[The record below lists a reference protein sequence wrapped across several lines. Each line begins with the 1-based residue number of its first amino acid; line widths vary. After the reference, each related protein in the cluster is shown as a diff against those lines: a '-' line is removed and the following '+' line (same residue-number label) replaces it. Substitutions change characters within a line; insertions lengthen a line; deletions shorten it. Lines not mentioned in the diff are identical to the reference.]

1 MLRALF
7 RPLPFLIAALIMLI
21 AAPVAAVAWHQRQ
34 HEGRVFSGVFLNGVN
49 IGAKT
54 PEEVFTVAQQ
64 QTASLG
70 AITLRLKAGDQS
82 YDFKPAE
89 FGTAFDPAATARI
102 AMQIGRD
109 GDWQTQ
115 LRDRA
120 EVYWRGVDIGPF
132 MRMDNGAATRRI
144 AQIASDVDRP
154 AIDAKLNI
162 DFANGTASESPSQI
176 GRSLDQDMSVR
187 LVEAAIRARESRE
200 IVLPMQSLPPKIQ
213 TVGPAATEIQRLIGS
228 DLIVMVPTWD
238 KTGAQAAP
246 VEAFRVSKAELAS
259 YVSIDTAAD
268 GTPTA
273 SFRRESFRT
282 RIEPLSRVITATTE
296 NARFVFD
303 DATATLKP
311 ISPSRTGRAIDVDAT
326 LQAIETAAR
335 SDSNRTVV
343 VAVKTVEPAVPDTA
357 QAAQL
362 GITRLITQA
371 TTFFKGSSAARIQNV
386 KVAAERFHG
395 VVIPPG
401 EMFSFNQF
409 LGNVSAEEGFAEG
422 LIIVGNRTEK
432 GVGGGVCQVST
443 TVFQAALRAGFPI
456 FERYPHGYRVS
467 YYERGMGAGYDAA
480 VFTPWADLK
489 FRNDTTGHL
498 LIESYYDPAKVTLTF
513 KFYGTPD
520 GRQVSIGKSQ
530 IGSPV
535 PHAADLYE
543 PDPDGELKEG
553 QVKQVEFA
561 VNGATISFGR
571 TVTRGGETL
580 IDETITSKYVPWRN
594 VFRFGPGF
602 TPPAGSEIVTK
613 P

>member
-1 MLRALF
+1 MFRALF
-7 RPLPFLIAALIMLI
+7 RPLPFLIATLIMLI
-21 AAPVAAVAWHQRQ
+21 AAPIAAVAWHQRQ
-34 HEGRVFSGVFLNGVN
+34 HEGRVFSGVFLNGVD

-54 PEEVFTVAQQ
+54 PEEVFAVAQQ
-64 QTASLG
+64 QSTSLS
-70 AITLRLKAGDQS
+70 AITLRLKVGEQS

-89 FGTAFDPAATARI
+89 FGTAFDPAATAQI

-144 AQIASDVDRP
+144 ARIASEIDRP

-162 DFANGTASESPSQI
+162 DFANGTASESPSQT
-176 GRSLDQDMSVR
+176 GLALDQDMSVR

-200 IVLPMQSLPPKIQ
+200 IVLPLQSLPPKLKN
-213 TVGPAATEIQRLIGS
+213 VGSAATDIQRLIGS
-228 DLIVMVPTWD
+228 DLIIMVPTWD
-238 KTGAQAAP
+238 KTGAAAAP
-246 VEAFRVSKAELAS
+246 IEAFRVTKAELAS

-268 GTPTA
+268 GTPSAT
-273 SFRRESFRT
+273 FRRESFRT
-282 RIEPLSRVITATTE
+282 RIEPLARVITSTTE
-296 NARFVFD
+296 NARFVYD
-303 DATATLKP
+303 DAAGALKA

-326 LQAIETAAR
+326 LQAIEAAAR

-343 VAVKTVEPAVPDTA
+343 VSVKTVEPAVPDSA
-357 QAAQL
+357 QAQQL
-362 GITRLITQA
+362 GITQLITQA

-386 KVAAERFHG
+386 KVAAARFHG

-401 EMFSFNQF
+401 EVFSFNQF

-443 TVFQAALRAGFPI
+443 TAFQAALRAGFPI
-456 FERYPHGYRVS
+456 LERYPHGYRVS
-467 YYERGMGAGYDAA
+467 YYERGLGAGYDAA

-489 FRNDTTGHL
+489 FRNESKGHL
-498 LIESYYDPAKVTLTF
+498 LIETYYDPAKVTLTF

-520 GRQVSIGKSQ
+520 GRQVTIGRSQ
-530 IGSPV
+530 IGAPV

-543 PDPDGELKEG
+543 PDPEGELKEG
-553 QVKQVEFA
+553 QVKQVEYA
-561 VNGATISFGR
+561 IDGATISFGR
-571 TVTRGGETL
+571 TVTRNGDTL
-580 IDETITSKYVPWRN
+580 INETVTSKYVPWRN

-602 TPPAGSEIVTK
+602 TPPAGAEVVTK